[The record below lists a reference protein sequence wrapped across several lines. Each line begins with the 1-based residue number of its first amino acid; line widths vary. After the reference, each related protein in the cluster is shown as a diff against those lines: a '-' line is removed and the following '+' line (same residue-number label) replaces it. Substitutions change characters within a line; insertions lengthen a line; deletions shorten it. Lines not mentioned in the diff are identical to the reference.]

1 MLQASGSS
9 IFESIQR
16 GDIDRVSHVLQQD
29 RGVLK
34 QKGWGGFTALH
45 FAALHGNRPMAELLL
60 NSGADPN
67 IPCDAGQTPFHFA
80 CRNGNIY
87 IMHKMMQHGAD
98 LHTVD
103 EQGKTSLHHAVGG
116 GSVIATQ
123 YLWETGMFRFTD
135 VDNFK
140 VTPLHLAAS
149 TGNSDVVRY
158 LLRANRCAP
167 EAVDHQ
173 GATALHVA
181 AEKGMIEV
189 CWLLLKSAGLHILH
203 MKNHTGLTP
212 LDLCNQGNTFR
223 HKQLSR
229 ILMHFSQRP
238 KDLIPKESY
247 VMYFW
252 MLLLPSLS
260 GAAVLII
267 AAALGEYGAVFS
279 AVLFPCVAKVILSQY
294 HRLSSFQRLPNPVYL
309 GTLTAGLIHSIACFL
324 YKILPSFWPAYTLL
338 NFSLVHFC
346 VLAGLFWKVLTQN
359 PGKLK
364 EADTD
369 SQFSSIGDLIEAGKS
384 PDRFCIYCELIQVD
398 NCKHC
403 RLCDMCI
410 QDYDHH
416 CLFLNQC
423 VGRDNHRIFI
433 LFIMSMLMAHLIF
446 ILCAVY
452 YLYLKLSGLQLS
464 DWGSVAG
471 REAWVLLLTLL
482 NFLSLTWVGWLLV
495 EQLHA
500 ISMGTTTYF
509 RWYNHKG
516 PSKRQRLG
524 TILSFLLE
532 GKRRQERSQTFNI

>member
-1 MLQASGSS
+1 MYGRRMQQVSGSC
-9 IFESIQR
+9 IFESVQR
-16 GDIDRVSHVLQQD
+16 GEIDRVSHLLQQD

-67 IPCDAGQTPFHFA
+67 IPCDSGITPFHFA
-80 CRNGNIY
+80 CRNGHIF

-98 LHTVD
+98 LHIVD
-103 EQGKTSLHHAVGG
+103 KQGKTSLHHAVGG

-123 YLWETGMFRFTD
+123 YLWETGMFCFTD
-135 VDNFK
+135 ADNYK

-158 LLRANRCAP
+158 LLRANRCTP

-181 AEKGMIEV
+181 AENGMIEV

-223 HKQLSR
+223 HQQLSR
-229 ILMHFSQRP
+229 ILTDFSHRP
-238 KDLIPKESY
+238 KDLIPKDSN

-267 AAALGEYGAVFS
+267 AAAL
-279 AVLFPCVAKVILSQY
+279 VL
-294 HRLSSFQRLPNPVYL
+294 N
-309 GTLTAGLIHSIACFL
+309 
-324 YKILPSFWPAYTLL
+324 
-338 NFSLVHFC
+338 
-346 VLAGLFWKVLTQN
+346 QN
-359 PGKLK
+359 PGQLK

-369 SQFSSIGDLIEAGKS
+369 SQFSSIRDLIEAGKS
-384 PDRFCIYCELIQVD
+384 PDRFCIHCELIQVD

-410 QDYDHH
+410 QEYDHH

-433 LFIMSMLMAHLIF
+433 LFVISMVMAQLLF
-446 ILCAVY
+446 ILSAVY
-452 YLYLKLSGLQLS
+452 YLSLKLSGLEMS
-464 DWGSVAG
+464 DWGSLAG
-471 REAWVLLLTLL
+471 REASVLLLTLL
-482 NFLSLTWVGWLLV
+482 NIFSLIWVGWLLV
-495 EQLHA
+495 EQLDA

-509 RWYNHKG
+509 RRYDNKG
-516 PSKRQRLG
+516 PSKRQRLR
-524 TILSFLLE
+524 TILTFLLE
-532 GKRRQERSQTFNI
+532 GRTRQEHSQSFSI